1 MSRVARDAR
10 YYVKQLVGQIPR
22 AVFYMCLTA
31 IAPKRQST
39 CHLSRQLYSLD
50 RDNSLGRS

>member
-10 YYVKQLVGQIPR
+10 YYVKQLVGQILR
-22 AVFYMCLTA
+22 AVFCMYLTS
-31 IAPKRQST
+31 IALERQST

-50 RDNSLGRS
+50 RDNSLGRT